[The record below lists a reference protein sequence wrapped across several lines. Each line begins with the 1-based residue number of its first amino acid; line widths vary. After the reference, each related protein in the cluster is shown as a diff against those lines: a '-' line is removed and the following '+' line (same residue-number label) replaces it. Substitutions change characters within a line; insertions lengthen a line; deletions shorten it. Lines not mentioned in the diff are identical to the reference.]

1 MKALKVTAAVAGV
14 ALVLLIIGLGINKKV
29 MDARYFDG
37 YDPNAPLNIEVVAS
51 TEVAGAEERT
61 GPRASAEDKKPLYLR
76 THLYFDG
83 FRGERVP
90 TLIATP
96 LDLEAPFPCV
106 IFLHGIG
113 QEKEFLDEIAAPF
126 IRAGFAF
133 ATFDQF
139 TRGERKLKNV
149 SGLDELKA
157 MRLRPAYTVQD
168 TRRLVDYL
176 YTRDDIAHDRIYL
189 FGASYGAITGSTA
202 AAFDERI
209 RAAVLCYGGARWSKL
224 LTAREVA
231 AGLGG
236 WLPLAKFAA
245 WYFMDVADP
254 ANYAGRIAPRPVL
267 IQNGADDGLIADEAA
282 RALQN
287 AVREPKDIRIY
298 AGDHI
303 GTDEKTLWRVID
315 DSIEWLGEQDAKLA
329 QPGRPAKA
337 AA

>member
-1 MKALKVTAAVAGV
+1 MKALKVAAAVAGI

-37 YDPNAPLNIEVVAS
+37 YDANAPLN

-61 GPRASAEDKKPLYLR
+61 DPKASAPDKDPLYLR

-96 LDLEAPFPCV
+96 LDAKAPHPCV
-106 IFLHGIG
+106 VFLHGVG
-113 QEKEFLDEIAAPF
+113 QKKEFLDEIAAPF

-139 TRGERKLKNV
+139 TRGERKLKNA

-157 MRLRPAYTVQD
+157 LRLRAAHTIQD

-176 YTRDDIAHDRIYL
+176 YTRDYIAHDRIYL

-209 RAAVLCYGGARWSKL
+209 RAVVLCYGGARWSKL

-231 AGLGG
+231 SEFGG
-236 WLPLAKFAA
+236 WLPFAKLAA

-254 ANYAGRIAPRPVL
+254 ANYAHRIAPRPVL
-267 IQNGADDGLIADEAA
+267 IQNGTDDGLISDAAA
-282 RALQN
+282 RALQS

-298 AGDHI
+298 DGDHI
-303 GTDEKTLWRVID
+303 GTDKKTLWRVID
-315 DSIEWLGEQDAKLA
+315 DLIEWIGEQDAKLV
-329 QPGRPAKA
+329 QSVRPEKA